1 MAAAAASSVTRR
13 LARADGGAVGATR
26 IAPPAPRG
34 VVTQTVATSVLLEG
48 PRPEIETLLVTDGP
62 EPADAGSRV
71 GTAVAVRIDPPA
83 PQGAATPTAE
93 IAAGE
98 LVTAREVTLETR
110 TVEAAV
116 AEDAEAGSDPA
127 RRTEYFAA
135 VS

>member
-1 MAAAAASSVTRR
+1 V
-13 LARADGGAVGATR
+13 
-26 IAPPAPRG
+26 
-34 VVTQTVATSVLLEG
+34 
-48 PRPEIETLLVTDGP
+48 
-62 EPADAGSRV
+62 
-71 GTAVAVRIDPPA
+71 
-83 PQGAATPTAE
+83 E
-93 IAAGE
+93 IAAEE